1 MDAVSIL
8 SSIPSYS
15 RLRRAGKHVALSDSI
30 WIPSWGCAYDF
41 VPESDPCILFEDASR
56 AKEAEEVVEDDFP
69 ELLVEELEEF
79 EFPVYSPT
87 TGPCFGSEDSDLDTF
102 RLSPEAIAVL
112 REHDFKTVVDA
123 ESALPEVEVET
134 VVEAESAVPKEE
146 VTTVVEAESAV
157 PKVEVET
164 VVEAESALPK
174 EEVTTVVEAESALR
188 KVEVETVVEAE
199 SALPE
204 AGPETVAL
212 SGVRGSVEMIDLT
225 LEDSSEEEEKEELPR
240 KRARIFQEVIVI
252 SDDSEIDD

>member
-1 MDAVSIL
+1 MDAALIL
-8 SSIPSYS
+8 SSIPSLKH
-15 RLRRAGKHVALSDSI
+15 LRQAGKHVATSDSI

-41 VPESDPCILFEDASR
+41 VPESDPCILFEDLSR

-112 REHDFKTVVDA
+112 REHDFKTVVEA
-123 ESALPEVEVET
+123 ESAALPKEEVETVVEAELALSKVEVET
-134 VVEAESAVPKEE
+134 VVEAESA
-146 VTTVVEAESAV
+146 AL

-164 VVEAESALPK
+164 VVEAESAALP
-174 EEVTTVVEAESALR
+174 

-199 SALPE
+199 SAALPE
-204 AGPETVAL
+204 AGPETVAS
-212 SGVRGSVEMIDLT
+212 SGVSECVEIIDLT
-225 LEDSSEEEEKEELPR
+225 LEDSSEEEEEEESPR